1 MLAPMARRPP
11 AAVVNRL
18 PILLGRYG
26 MSWGELERRTLLPP
40 RLLARLRVPGANPR
54 LVVAERIAAALGVP
68 VEAGWGVGRAS
79 CRGRVEISGGAG
91 SFKKK
96 KKKLQVT
103 TS

>member
-40 RLLARLRVPGANPR
+40 RLLARLRAPGANPR

-68 VEAGWGVGRAS
+68 VEAVWVRRRS
-79 CRGRVEISGGAG
+79 
-91 SFKKK
+91 
-96 KKKLQVT
+96 
-103 TS
+103 